1 MKRISNIWKKHSL
14 WIMFLL
20 VIFVVGGANTSNLY
34 NSVKTQYIS
43 RTLDTS
49 IVETSYEDNFWHH
62 ENFINLQGWI
72 AKASGQMINNGVIKG
87 LDGSLHLLEDVE
99 YTFDAELEQKNCND
113 TIEILKTAE
122 ETGAS
127 ILYVQRAYKTGE
139 LPYGY
144 TFQRDKQYEF
154 WGKAMENVGIP
165 VLDIKK
171 ELGDYLQF
179 YKTDHHW
186 TVESSFYA
194 AKMIVHELNQHYG
207 MDLAN
212 DALEHNKYDTMVW
225 KDSFLGSMGIRTGKY
240 YAGKDD
246 FIMLN
251 PKFETYLTYEHFING
266 ELDKKKEGD
275 FLESFVDL
283 SILNDAG
290 YNNKYNACLNG
301 GYVENII
308 INHQQPE
315 GLKVLVI
322 SDSFA
327 RPMVQYMSLC
337 FGETRYLD
345 PQEGRYN
352 DSYVEYIKDYNP
364 DVVVVMYSG
373 AYVEI

>member
-49 IVETSYEDNFWHH
+49 IAETSYEDNFWHH

-87 LDGSLHLLEDVE
+87 LDGSLYLLEDVE

-122 ETGAS
+122 ETGAN

-154 WGKAMENVGIP
+154 WGKAMENAGIP

-171 ELGDYLQF
+171 ELGDHLQF

-194 AKMIVHELNQHYG
+194 AEMIVHELNQHYG

-240 YAGKDD
+240 YTGKDD

-283 SILNDAG
+283 SILNDVG

-308 INHQQPE
+308 TNHQQPE